1 MVKGIGYGNWEEDER
16 IQYGVTEWLG
26 TEISIESLKDFVDKP
41 DLIIHCAGSAV
52 VGESF
57 NNPYIDFQANVSPTL
72 NVLEYIRL
80 YSPHTRLVYPSSA
93 GVYGKAAALPI
104 SEESQLNPVSPYG
117 FHKKIAEE
125 LCFSYAKNYGLSI
138 SIVRLFSVYGDGLR
152 KQIFWDACLK
162 ASKGN
167 SEFFGTGEETRDFI
181 HIDDVTRLL
190 YIAGENAQPRVYLI
204 NGGSGI
210 QVKIRDVLSQLFTE
224 LKCNKEIVFNLVYRA
239 GDPMHYQA
247 DISKANLLGW
257 YPKINLEQGI
267 KKYAEWFIKETTE

>member
-1 MVKGIGYGNWEEDER
+1 MGYGNWEEDER
-16 IQYGVTEWLG
+16 IQYGVTEWLE
-26 TEISIESLKDFVDKP
+26 TEINIESLKDFVDKP
-41 DLIIHCAGSAV
+41 DLIVHCAGSAV

-57 NNPYIDFQANVSPTL
+57 NNPYIDFQANVSTTL

-93 GVYGKAAALPI
+93 GVYGKAAKLPI
-104 SEESQLNPVSPYG
+104 SEDSQLNPVSPYG

-125 LCFSYAKNYGLSI
+125 LCLSYAKNYGLSI

-190 YIAGENAQPRVYLI
+190 YIAGENAEQGVCLI

-210 QVKIRDVLSQLFTE
+210 QIKIRDILSQLFTE
-224 LKCNKEIVFNLVYRA
+224 LKCNKDIVFNSVYRA

-247 DISKANLLGW
+247 DITKANLLGW
-257 YPKINLEQGI
+257 YPKVSLDQGI
-267 KKYAEWFIKETTE
+267 KKYVEWFIKETT

>member
-1 MVKGIGYGNWEEDER
+1 MVKGMGYGNWEEDER
-16 IQYGVTEWLG
+16 IQYGVTEWLE
-26 TEISIESLKDFVDKP
+26 TEINIESLKDFVDKP
-41 DLIIHCAGSAV
+41 DLIVHCAGSAV

-57 NNPYIDFQANVSPTL
+57 NNPYIDFQANVSTTL

-93 GVYGKAAALPI
+93 GVYGKAAELPI
-104 SEESQLNPVSPYG
+104 SEDSQLNPVSPYG

-125 LCFSYAKNYGLSI
+125 LCLSYAKNYGLSI
-138 SIVRLFSVYGDGLR
+138 SIVRLFSVYGDGLK

-190 YIAGENAQPRVYLI
+190 YIAGENAEQGVCLI
-204 NGGSGI
+204 NGGFGI
-210 QVKIRDVLSQLFTE
+210 QVKIRDVLSQLFKE
-224 LKCNKEIVFNLVYRA
+224 LKCNKDIVFNSVYRA

-247 DISKANLLGW
+247 DITKANLLGW
-257 YPKINLEQGI
+257 YPNVNLEQGI
-267 KKYAEWFIKETTE
+267 KKYVEWFIKETT